1 MSVKK
6 GELSAEK
13 NICLGTKTINIRC
26 WYWRLKLSVDNKI
39 SCPLKNA
46 WQNIPMIT
54 DMSMN
59 TDADMCIG
67 IVDID
72 IVMDTDMETDMDM
85 DT

>member
-1 MSVKK
+1 
-6 GELSAEK
+6 
-13 NICLGTKTINIRC
+13 
-26 WYWRLKLSVDNKI
+26 
-39 SCPLKNA
+39 
-46 WQNIPMIT
+46 MIT